1 MVAVLSAAQRRAG
14 MRETAI
20 DVTIWARFSQPV
32 ACAWARDADARSAV
46 VTDVT
51 QAVVNAARWAARL
64 GPKSGTANDYWQQLY
79 QHTYAVELRVERGG
93 SRAQTLLSNGGAR
106 SVQMLPMA
114 WRAAGIAFGEQ
125 RGVLTQ
131 ALDAQKRRRSDESRV
146 GSGGVSK

>member
-1 MVAVLSAAQRRAG
+1 
-14 MRETAI
+14 MRISDWSSDVCSSDLTAI
-20 DVTIWARFSQPV
+20 DTTIWARFSQPV

-93 SRAQTLLSNGGAR
+93 ARAQTLLSKDRKSTRLN
-106 SVQMLPMA
+106 S
-114 WRAAGIAFGEQ
+114 
-125 RGVLTQ
+125 
-131 ALDAQKRRRSDESRV
+131 SH
-146 GSGGVSK
+146 